1 MKNSLKITILLLLP
15 GVYLILP
22 PVVSAHCPLCV
33 GGAVV
38 GLSVAR
44 FLGVDD
50 AITGLWMAAFLG
62 AIAFWFGTFILRKYD
77 AKISGQI
84 RKFIKPAIYVVIF
97 GLTIWSFYAFNNW
110 AVLNLKF
117 FLINTHLSK
126 IMGLDR
132 LTFGLVLGG
141 AIFYLVDILDNFL
154 IKRNGKV
161 YFPYQRIF
169 FSLGS
174 ILLASI
180 ILFILLNFA

>member
-1 MKNSLKITILLLLP
+1 MKKLVKFIAFVSVPGAFLALP
-15 GVYLILP
+15 GI
-22 PVVSAHCPLCV
+22 VSAHCPLCV

-62 AIAFWFGTFILRKYD
+62 AISFLLANRFKSYL
-77 AKISGQI
+77 
-84 RKFIKPAIYVVIF
+84 KPVIYFAIF
-97 GLTIWSFYAFNNW
+97 ALTVWSFYAFNSW
-110 AVLNLKF
+110 AVTNLKF
-117 FLINTHLSK
+117 FLINTHLAK
-126 IMGLDR
+126 VAGLDR
-132 LTFGLVLGG
+132 LTFGIILG
-141 AIFYLVDILDNFL
+141 AVIFYTVDLADNYL

-169 FSLGS
+169 VSLGS

-180 ILFILLNFA
+180 IVFLAIG